1 MSHDVRAH
9 GHIAHVTRQARPPEA
24 ESSVPEASPAAEA
37 PAATAEPESSTPLGA
52 ANEFHSEDF
61 ASGSPDD
68 FESDAWRKEMQAEL
82 GIDGDQE
89 MDFEND
95 EWEMDLANELE
106 DLQKEIDC

>member
-1 MSHDVRAH
+1 MPDLLREQPKPKKEQPATVESTATSAVD
-9 GHIAHVTRQARPPEA
+9 PPAPVEA
-24 ESSVPEASPAAEA
+24 ERPSPV
-37 PAATAEPESSTPLGA
+37 GG
-52 ANEFHSEDF
+52 EFHSEDF

-89 MDFEND
+89 VDFEND
-95 EWEMDLANELE
+95 EWEKDLANELE